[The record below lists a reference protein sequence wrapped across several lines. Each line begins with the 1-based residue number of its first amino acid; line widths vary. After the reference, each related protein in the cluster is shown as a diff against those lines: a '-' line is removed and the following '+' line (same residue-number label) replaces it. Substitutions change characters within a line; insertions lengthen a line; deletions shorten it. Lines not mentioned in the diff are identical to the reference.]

1 MKKIW
6 DWILNNPNRAMFLI
20 PILLVAGISISH
32 VVTWYD
38 MANPINWAVYLS
50 IAIEVGAMT
59 ALVAATNKIRGGV
72 WFMFG
77 LVTFIQMIGNI
88 FYSYFQIDETGELF
102 QSWIELTSP
111 VWELMGTETT
121 DIVGMKRW
129 LAFLEGGLLPL
140 ISLTSLHFFVTYE
153 KNETEK
159 PSSVKNMK
167 VDSNEGLTPEM
178 KKTIVAEAKKR
189 QNEEIKKKVDEVK
202 VKDKKNTPTEESIK
216 EEKSQKAKNIVESLG
231 LNYEFN
237 DEDFDSNLLKNDID
251 EEFLEGVDYMDIED
265 EPQEKEDDTDE
276 WDEDHALDMVM
287 NEMVEDLMEEENVD
301 TIEELIEVLE
311 DESIVEDIK
320 EEEKEDDSPTT
331 KQDVTIN
338 NKPPKRKMGIDR
350 IR

>member
-6 DWILNNPNRAMFLI
+6 NWIINNPNRAMFLI

-59 ALVAATNKIRGGV
+59 ALVAATNKIKGGV

-88 FYSYFQIDETGELF
+88 FYSFYQIDETGDLF
-102 QSWIELTSP
+102 QAWIELTSP

-153 KNETEK
+153 KNTQDD
-159 PSSVKNMK
+159 P
-167 VDSNEGLTPEM
+167 NEGLTPEM
-178 KKTIVAEAKKR
+178 KEVIVTEEKKR
-189 QNEEIKKKVDEVK
+189 QNEEIKKKVVEKDEK
-202 VKDKKNTPTEESIK
+202 EKLNSLITEFTKYFKCNRKQVEKEMIK
-216 EEKSQKAKNIVESLG
+216 CSGSLIDLYYIIEEKYKIVHMPVPLKHRGRPSKSL
-231 LNYEFN
+231 
-237 DEDFDSNLLKNDID
+237 
-251 EEFLEGVDYMDIED
+251 
-265 EPQEKEDDTDE
+265 
-276 WDEDHALDMVM
+276 H
-287 NEMVEDLMEEENVD
+287 
-301 TIEELIEVLE
+301 
-311 DESIVEDIK
+311 IK
-320 EEEKEDDSPTT
+320 
-331 KQDVTIN
+331 
-338 NKPPKRKMGIDR
+338 
-350 IR
+350 